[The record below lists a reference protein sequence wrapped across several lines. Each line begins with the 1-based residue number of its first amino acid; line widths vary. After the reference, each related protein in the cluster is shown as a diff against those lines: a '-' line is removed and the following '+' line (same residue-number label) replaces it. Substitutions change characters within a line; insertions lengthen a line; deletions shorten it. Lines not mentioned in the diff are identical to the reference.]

1 MTDTFT
7 HAIGADGSRSA
18 DTRDALL
25 VRIGRECVALWLDA
39 VESQHDTLE
48 VRPLPDWRAGVA
60 GLLRTPSGFVP
71 LYLPEQTLGIAR
83 DDARALCGAVV
94 LRTAGARVA
103 LVIDEP
109 LDVLPISASNL
120 RQPPAAIAE
129 DGLVQALT
137 WSDGRLVA
145 VLDPRAVVNLCHGAQ
160 PAAGAVA

>member
-7 HAIGADGSRSA
+7 HALGADGSRPA

-39 VESQHDTLE
+39 VETQLDTLE

-60 GLLRTPSGFVP
+60 GLLRTASGFVP
-71 LYLPEQTLGIAR
+71 LYLPEHTLGIVR
-83 DDARALCGAVV
+83 DDAETLGGAVV
-94 LRTAGARVA
+94 LRVAGKRVA
-103 LVIDEP
+103 LAIDEP
-109 LDVLPISASNL
+109 LDVLPISAANL

-137 WSDGRLVA
+137 WADGRLIA
-145 VLDPRAVVNLCHGAQ
+145 VLDPRAVVQTCHGTHA
-160 PAAGAVA
+160 PAGVNA